1 MEMGRYCKAY
11 EAHQLKQF
19 PGWDP
24 DLSQLRPAESD
35 KPGDEPEPRTQIAD
49 DDILYIQEDLTVTDD
64 IYRDEYVLF
73 RDPSEEWKRFCEET
87 LEFAIPEDVL
97 AISAQE
103 EAGAA
108 GAEEASSER

>member
-11 EAHQLKQF
+11 EAHQLKQY
-19 PGWDP
+19 PGWNP
-24 DLSQLRPAESD
+24 DLSQLRQPEAD
-35 KPGDEPEPRTQIAD
+35 KPGEEPEARTSIAD

-73 RDPSEEWKRFCEET
+73 RDSSEEWKRFCEET

-103 EAGAA
+103 EAEAA
-108 GAEEASSER
+108 GAEEAPSEG